1 MKKILIMFLLVISSV
16 ILVSCDKEQQA
27 QKPEYTYTTIVEEI
41 DSIDIEIDETYTLK
55 YIINANEGMTA
66 ESLNSDVIK
75 FEENVITGLKKG
87 EATIELTLGTKK
99 QKIQVN
105 VHDKGALSTSFTFEV
120 GRFAGKNLVAF
131 GDSVTYPASVGGDKT
146 YVEYLGAKLRLR
158 TYSNFAIG
166 GTTGT
171 YMYEGSNIYKE
182 YYGNSDVEW
191 AIDGV
196 RTVKNKYDNGDLNNV
211 QYAII
216 AFGHNDQYFQPPLTS
231 EGDDVYDINSF
242 DSCHS
247 FKGSYR
253 HMINTLKQAN
263 PDMRIIILG
272 CTYSQ
277 YDLSNPSRYGHTY
290 NYQDYR
296 NAMKEVAEEL
306 NVSFIDPWDYLM
318 PYYDNYDNKF
328 YYNDSVHLSTHG
340 HKLLA
345 NYICD
350 SRK

>member
-1 MKKILIMFLLVISSV
+1 MKKIFLILLLMISGLV
-16 ILVSCDKEQQA
+16 MVSCDKEPPVE
-27 QKPEYTYTTIVEEI
+27 KPEYIYTTLVDEI
-41 DSIDIEIDETYTLK
+41 DVIDIEIDETYTLK

-66 ESLNSDVIK
+66 EALNTDVIK
-75 FEENVITGLKKG
+75 FNENVITGLAKG
-87 EATIELTLGTKK
+87 EATIELTLKNKK

-105 VHDKGALSTSFTFEV
+105 VHDKGALSTSFSFEL

-131 GDSVTYPASVGGDKT
+131 GDSVTYPATVGGQKT
-146 YVEYLGAKLRLR
+146 YVEYLGTSLKLR

-182 YYGNSDVEW
+182 YYGNSEVEW
-191 AIDGV
+191 AVDGV

-231 EGDDVYDINSF
+231 EGDDSYDINSF

-253 HMINTLKQAN
+253 YMVKTLKEAN

-277 YDLSNPSRYGHTY
+277 YDLSNPSRYGHEY
-290 NYQDYR
+290 NYQDYI

-306 NVSFIDPWDYLM
+306 NVSYIAPWDYLM

-328 YYNDSVHLSTHG
+328 YYLDSVHLSTEG

-345 NYICD
+345 NYILNL
-350 SRK
+350 R